1 MVLHDPVVEV
11 AAGRFNYI
19 LTSFHVHS
27 RDLRGRRIVKFVH
40 CGVGARNNQLE
51 AASYLDCA

>member
-1 MVLHDPVVEV
+1 MLHDPVVEV

-51 AASYLDCA
+51 AASYLECA